1 MEVPVD
7 NICPDE
13 KGSCEKAEKYYK
25 NYSMSSGSSSSRWRS
40 PSFTTFN
47 SYLKCRWHGQR
58 KGHRIESDK
67 VKSHEITP
75 NVFFFHPWH
84 NWAHGFHGESLG
96 YRHVE
101 FFRSDDLLDWTTW
114 FLSGNKNKPSKVT
127 LVLKDN
133 FFVQW
138 TIIGPPFVDLNS
150 VTTMWSVW
158 GLSLGHTPL
167 WSFLDV
173 LTIVVCYESLNR
185 EVKTKPIYEFRC
197 DERQKTKVEESTRLA
212 CTLLVGELEHLKIE
226 TRLIDEMF
234 ATIDHVPDWVNFFF
248 FSNLIFKNNFF

>member
-1 MEVPVD
+1 M
-7 NICPDE
+7 
-13 KGSCEKAEKYYK
+13 
-25 NYSMSSGSSSSRWRS
+25 SMTRTKERTQDWEWQSKESWDH
-40 PSFTTFN
+40 T
-47 SYLKCRWHGQR
+47 QR
-58 KGHRIESDK
+58 
-67 VKSHEITP
+67 
-75 NVFFFHPWH
+75 FFFHPWH

-212 CTLLVGELEHLKIE
+212 YPQLLFIMN
-226 TRLIDEMF
+226 R
-234 ATIDHVPDWVNFFF
+234 
-248 FSNLIFKNNFF
+248 